1 MTDKLVMYF
10 SENSFNVLEQ
20 TDRFLMKKIQCTPE
34 YAVGVCSC
42 PAFYPYTRI
51 CEIYLRGDEE
61 DEDDT
66 TVYFDSKHLPHI
78 IKAITIFCEKVGW
91 KFEHN
96 LQERIEI

>member
-10 SENSFNVLEQ
+10 GEGCFNVLEQ
-20 TDRFLMKKIQCTPE
+20 TDKYLMKKLQCMPD

-42 PAFYPYTRI
+42 PAFYSSCNPY
-51 CEIYLRGDEE
+51 EIYLRGDED

-78 IKAITIFCEKVGW
+78 IQAIAIFCERVGW